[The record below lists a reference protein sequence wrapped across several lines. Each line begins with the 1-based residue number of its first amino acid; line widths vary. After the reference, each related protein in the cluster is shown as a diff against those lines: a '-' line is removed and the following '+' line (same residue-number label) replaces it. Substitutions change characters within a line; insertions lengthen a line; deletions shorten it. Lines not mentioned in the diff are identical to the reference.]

1 MQEDDFANKKTRLRT
16 LIDKYDG
23 EFLVVCTSGTK
34 QEKLAYIKKFLPIG
48 VSIQHEAMIHSLISK
63 PEGEMPVKRSD
74 YKKVHNQ
81 HVGNTFVVK
90 KYELYIQSI
99 EGTEKEL
106 HDSANADNGSNSDT
120 SDNYDSS
127 GSSTVTN
134 EDNVDASIGN
144 VQPGN
149 KHGYSFKV

>member
-1 MQEDDFANKKTRLRT
+1 MIE
-16 LIDKYDG
+16 KYDG
-23 EFLVVCTSGTK
+23 EFLVVCTLETK

-48 VSIQHEAMIHSLISK
+48 LSIKHEAMIYSIISK
-63 PEGEMPVKRSD
+63 PEGRMLEKRSD

-81 HVGNTFVVK
+81 HVGNMFVVK
-90 KYELYIQSI
+90 KCELYIQR
-99 EGTEKEL
+99 TEKEL
-106 HDSANADNGSNSDT
+106 NDSANEDNGSNSDA
-120 SDNYDSS
+120 SDSYDSS

-149 KHGYSFKV
+149 KHGYNFKV